1 MINNINKGPK
11 LSKHAILASLDVEGL
26 FTNIVHSEGLHHLQK
41 KLQDQNDANIPIEL
55 IMKMMEVIL
64 YNNIFSF
71 HDSLWKQNIGA
82 AMGSKPVPA
91 YADNFMAE
99 EIDPKSI
106 ALSEKYD
113 KEGQKSLQ
121 LLKRFLDDIITL
133 FYGTTKMLHELLDL
147 INLIN
152 LNINLTMSHTSFPGE
167 ALEDKC

>member
-1 MINNINKGPK
+1 
-11 LSKHAILASLDVEGL
+11 
-26 FTNIVHSEGLHHLQK
+26 
-41 KLQDQNDANIPIEL
+41 
-55 IMKMMEVIL
+55 MKMMEVIL

-99 EIDPKSI
+99 EIDSKII

-152 LNINLTMSHTSFPGE
+152 PNINLTMIHTSVPGE
-167 ALEDKC
+167 ALEDKCECESRSDTLCSIKNGKIKTAYIRNQQTAINTSCRIVVIQNRQLGPFQNHLD